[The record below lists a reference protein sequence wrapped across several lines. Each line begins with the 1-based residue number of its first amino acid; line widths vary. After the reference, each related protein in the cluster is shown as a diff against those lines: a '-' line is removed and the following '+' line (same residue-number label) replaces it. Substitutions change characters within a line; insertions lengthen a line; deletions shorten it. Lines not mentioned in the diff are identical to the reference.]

1 MFRQLMFVFHHRVR
15 AFGSP
20 VTPGAVHD
28 CCFSVADMVIGCNNE
43 SGVHKSHNH
52 VKVAAGV
59 FTEAMDK
66 LDDAFGLACWDIDP
80 PLDHIP
86 FVE

>member
-1 MFRQLMFVFHHRVR
+1 
-15 AFGSP
+15 
-20 VTPGAVHD
+20 
-28 CCFSVADMVIGCNNE
+28 MVIGCNNE

-66 LDDAFGLACWDIDP
+66 LDDAFGFACWDIDP